1 LQSLLR
7 NLLSNSLKYKDPD
20 RPLTIR
26 VSTKV
31 NRAQGKGI
39 GLYLVKSMVEN
50 NGGSV
55 TVESTP
61 GKGTSFT
68 FTLIPYE

>member
-1 LQSLLR
+1 VLLTFSDSAAGMDL
-7 NLLSNSLKYKDPD
+7 NLIKDRLFAPFTRFSD
-20 RPLTIR
+20 RAP
-26 VSTKV
+26 
-31 NRAQGKGI
+31 GKGI

-55 TVESTP
+55 SVESTP
-61 GKGTSFT
+61 GVGTSFT